1 VELRPPTAAV
11 DLQLRPVPCGVPTPR
26 HLQLRPEAAPTP
38 PRWTPN
44 PGASRAPAVAA
55 RHAPRAH
62 LSSSSFGRRGRPSRH
77 LHLRPEPPTSA
88 PPHHSSPGPGGHMS
102 SAASRAQHRRTRAR
116 PSSCQQGRDSLASI
130 AHLEQRYNIAHFF
143 SLFPFGCVLDCA
155 RNGSGAVMWKR
166 SESL

>member
-1 VELRPPTAAV
+1 MHGALTVDRRRRPAAPAGALWSPHTTAPTAPAGGS
-11 DLQLRPVPCGVPTPR
+11 PHPTPVDS
-26 HLQLRPEAAPTP
+26 Q
-38 PRWTPN
+38 
-44 PGASRAPAVAA
+44 SRRVQSSGS
-55 RHAPRAH
+55 RRAPRAH
-62 LSSSSFGRRGRPSRH
+62 LGSSSSGRRGRPSRH

-88 PPHHSSPGPGGHMS
+88 PPHHSSPGPGGHVS

-130 AHLEQRYNIAHFF
+130 AHLEQRYSIAHFF